1 KLPSDTDGTA
11 LWNWLRFL
19 DVRKEEELKMLTR
32 NPEVG
37 KAAAKLMALS
47 EDEEARLIA
56 ESREKLRRD
65 ISAAEH
71 AARKEGREKG
81 REEGKEEAQLV
92 IARRALGQGMS
103 LETVM
108 AITGLSQSDI
118 LLLQS
123 EAHTKH

>member
-1 KLPSDTDGTA
+1 
-11 LWNWLRFL
+11 
-19 DVRKEEELKMLTR
+19 MLTQT
-32 NPEVG
+32 NPRME
-37 KAAAKLMALS
+37 KAVAKLLALS

-65 ISAAEH
+65 IAAAER
-71 AARKEGREKG
+71 AARKEGREEG
-81 REEGKEEAQLV
+81 REEAQFV
-92 IARRALGQGMS
+92 IARRSLEKGLP

-123 EAHTKH
+123 EGQKRH

>member
-1 KLPSDTDGTA
+1 M
-11 LWNWLRFL
+11 LR
-19 DVRKEEELKMLTR
+19 K
-32 NPEVG
+32 NPEIG
-37 KAAAKLMALS
+37 KAVAKLMALS
-47 EDEEARLIA
+47 EDEEARMIA

-71 AARKEGREKG
+71 AARKEGREEG
-81 REEGKEEAQLV
+81 REEAQLV
-92 IARRALGQGMS
+92 IARKALEKGVS

-123 EAHTKH
+123 KARTRH